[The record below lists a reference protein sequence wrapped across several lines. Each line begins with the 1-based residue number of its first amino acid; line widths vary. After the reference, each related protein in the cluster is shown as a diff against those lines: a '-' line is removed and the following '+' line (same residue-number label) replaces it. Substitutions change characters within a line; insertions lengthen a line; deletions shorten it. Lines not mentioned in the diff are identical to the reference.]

1 MSMPG
6 TGQTLESSS
15 GHAMAGFVEPIE
27 TRRMS
32 EQNNRRAPSLCLA
45 GWRQPCQGPRRTC
58 RWRSILEMSQGPLA
72 RFAARACK
80 GKAGQTFQSAGQVG
94 WIKVSAAV
102 DMASLIGLLACA
114 GYRRRSRQHGC
125 CVVCWPST
133 WQRVFLVPEGCL
145 LLTVG
150 LALSRIL
157 PPHFRRVA
165 FRWFLSPGD
174 QPSFLFLGPIFGNV
188 DVFFNRDQM
197 GFGSSDRTGTPLHRS
212 RPGSRPAD
220 RSAAIFWHAEPSRQ
234 PTGDAKMD

>member
-1 MSMPG
+1 MALNPG
-6 TGQTLESSS
+6 NEPRSVGQ
-15 GHAMAGFVEPIE
+15 V
-27 TRRMS
+27 R
-32 EQNNRRAPSLCLA
+32 
-45 GWRQPCQGPRRTC
+45 
-58 RWRSILEMSQGPLA
+58 
-72 RFAARACK
+72 CK
-80 GKAGQTFQSAGQVG
+80 GLQGEGGPDLQSAGQVG